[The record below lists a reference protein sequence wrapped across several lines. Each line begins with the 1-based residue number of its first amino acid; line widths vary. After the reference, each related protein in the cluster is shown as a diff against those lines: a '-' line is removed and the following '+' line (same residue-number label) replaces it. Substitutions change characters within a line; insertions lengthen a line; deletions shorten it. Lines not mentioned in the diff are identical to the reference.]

1 VPDYFMLTVAL
12 RHLRYGWGQSLL
24 SLGLVTISVVVL
36 ILLAAVLGGVREK
49 QVNAVTG
56 AQPQIILER
65 AERKPVAAWELP
77 AGPDAPLYVGQTV
90 DLPRS
95 QNKIEDWRGWI
106 DFLDRFD
113 PRVVVASPAA
123 AGQVFMSRGARRESQ
138 RVIGVDPAR
147 QNLITDFE
155 GSLVAGRFL
164 QLNAG
169 EIAIGKELATE
180 YGLRLGDKVK
190 LLSAEEIAG
199 SYAVAA
205 IYETGFGALDK
216 GSIMMQLR
224 DAQALLGLGSAV
236 SYIGLKLSDPFAADE
251 IATRLAPQV
260 PFKTRSW
267 LQDNQ
272 AIFDQLR
279 NMASVTSIVRS
290 MVTIAVG
297 FAIASI
303 LITVVTSKYREIGIL
318 KAMGAQPGQIRG
330 LFLLEGFL
338 LALIGSL
345 IGLVLGTVLLDGLG
359 SLMQVGPG
367 GRLVP
372 RFAIDRSAEVRITT
386 VIIAVLVGA
395 VAAWIPAR
403 RAAAV
408 DPMQV
413 IRSA

>member
-77 AGPDAPLYVGQTV
+77 AGPGAPLYVGQTV

-113 PRVVVASPAA
+113 PRIVTASPVA

-180 YGLRLGDKVK
+180 YGLRLGDKVR
-190 LLSAEEIAG
+190 LLSAEEITG

-205 IYETGFGALDK
+205 IYETGFGVLDK

-236 SYIGLKLSDPFAADE
+236 SYIGIKLSDPFAADE
-251 IATRLAPQV
+251 VAARLAPQV

-338 LALIGSL
+338 LALVGSL

-359 SLMQVGPG
+359 SLMQAGPG

-386 VIIAVLVGA
+386 VVIAVLVGA

-403 RAAAV
+403 RAASV